1 MAHRNLVTG
10 GAGFIGSHL
19 VDHLLA
25 RGETVVVL
33 DNLSSGRGE
42 NLAPCAKLVV
52 GDIRDAELLR
62 DLIRNVDSVFHLAAL
77 VSVQECVNKW
87 DVGHAINL
95 GGTIKLFQAA
105 AEKKMFRS
113 FMPPRPRF
121 MVTNPD
127 PIVARQAIPLLFLL
141 WRGQAE
147 LRAPS
152 PGNGRNPRPVFG
164 RLAFFNVYGPRQD
177 PASPYA
183 GVISKFC
190 GNRLANRPH
199 MIYGDGL
206 QSRDFIYVSDIVE
219 GLILAR
225 AHAQGIAG
233 AKAFNLC
240 TGVGT
245 NLVDLVDQI
254 DTVAGRGASP
264 VAYADARGGYPHV
277 RRKWY
282 ARSYGTGFHRTHTH
296 MRRPWVALA
305 FAYDKG
311 SERKFASPSLEVPAQ
326 DLLESD
332 SKLAE

>member
-105 AEKKMFRS
+105 AEKENVPVVYASSAAIYGDQSGSDCCETSYPAPLSPYGADKLS
-113 FMPPRPRF
+113 CEHQ
-121 MVTNPD
+121 
-127 PIVARQAIPLLFLL
+127 ARAM
-141 WRGQAE
+141 AE
-147 LRAPS
+147 IHGLCSVGLR
-152 PGNGRNPRPVFG
+152 
-164 RLAFFNVYGPRQD
+164 FFNVYGPRQD

-254 DTVAGRGASP
+254 DTAAGRGASP
-264 VAYADARGGYPHV
+264 VAYADARGGDIRMSVGNGTLAHMELGFTARTPICDGLGLLWHSLMTKDLSESSHH
-277 RRKWY
+277 RR
-282 ARSYGTGFHRTHTH
+282 
-296 MRRPWVALA
+296 
-305 FAYDKG
+305 
-311 SERKFASPSLEVPAQ
+311 
-326 DLLESD
+326 
-332 SKLAE
+332 